1 MAYQTAREGFYVD
14 FSFTEE
20 QLMIQDVA
28 RRIAQERIAP
38 SAEHHDRTGE
48 FPLENIRLLGE
59 NGLMGIEVPEEYG
72 GAGMDPIAYVLAMVE
87 IAAGDAAHSTIVS
100 VNNSLFCAG
109 ILNNGD
115 EAQKQKYVRAIAD
128 GSHIGAFALT
138 EPQSGSDA
146 TAMRCRAVRQ
156 DDRSF
161 VINGKKSW
169 ITSGPVAK
177 YLVLFAVTDPEQ
189 GSRGITAFVIDTD
202 KPGFHRGKTE
212 PKLGIR
218 ASATCEI
225 EFQDYVASADEV
237 LGVPGEGFKIAM
249 SVLDAGRIGIASQAI
264 GIARAAYQATLDYV
278 KERKAFGSPIGA
290 FQMTQAKIAD
300 MKCKLDASLLLT
312 LRAAWVKGQ
321 GQRFTTEAAVA
332 KLTASE
338 AAMWITHQAVQIHG
352 GMGYSKEMPLERY
365 FRDAKITEIYE
376 GTSEIQRLVIARNE
390 TGLR

>member
-1 MAYQTAREGFYVD
+1 MD

-48 FPLENIRLLGE
+48 FPLDNIRLLGE

-109 ILNNGD
+109 ILKNGN

-156 DDRSF
+156 DDGSF

-177 YLVLFAVTDPEQ
+177 YIVLFAVTDPEQ
-189 GSRGITAFVIDTD
+189 GARGITAFLIDTD

-225 EFQDYVASADEV
+225 EFQDYVASPDEV
-237 LGVPGEGFKIAM
+237 LGAPGEGFKIAM

-300 MKCKLDASLLLT
+300 MKCKLDAALLLT

-321 GQRFTTEAAVA
+321 GQRFTTEASVA